1 MEIPARELLEED
13 RFRQSLRQC
22 REEQGLSMGEL
33 ARRMVDAGWS
43 DFHQATV
50 SRIEKGQR
58 PVRLG
63 EARALSR
70 LLGVHLGYMTAPN
83 EESRTLQRFWSE
95 IEAANSYRTKVVAY
109 VRDWEESRGA
119 LRGLLRDMERL
130 DVSSLLLEEGQAN
143 LEQAKKWAKAYV
155 DEDLHAL
162 VERADY
168 EAFGW
173 IADEAERR
181 KQDGVDGEG
190 LDEPNELDE

>member
-1 MEIPARELLEED
+1 
-13 RFRQSLRQC
+13 
-22 REEQGLSMGEL
+22 MGEL

-63 EARALSR
+63 EARALAR

-95 IEAANSYRTKVVAY
+95 IEAANSYRTKVIAY

-119 LRGLLRDMERL
+119 LRDLLRDMERL

-143 LEQAKKWAKAYV
+143 LEQAKKWANAYV
-155 DEDLHAL
+155 DEDLRTL

-173 IADEAERR
+173 IADEVERR
-181 KQDGVDGEG
+181 KQDGVDGED
-190 LDEPNELDE
+190 LDELNELDE